1 MLLTK
6 LVRRLRTAE
15 DGSALAGVLGV
26 MAVGLL
32 LSSLIITSV
41 VGGLTFTSAQR
52 ASVSSQA
59 ASDSGIAVAQ
69 AGLENGTCEA
79 KGGIYSSVAGEKP
92 AYRAEV
98 QREVTPGNWAPGCP
112 YASDTSL
119 KVVSRG
125 AAERAG
131 IPGNPSGDTTFVEA
145 VFTMPPKDTS
155 VAGSGPAVYA
165 YSSSGF
171 GGGGVLVSVDGSS
184 PSVLVK
190 SGNVTC
196 SGGSNGGADWVVEN
210 GNLTLS
216 GSCKLEGNVW
226 ASGNVTVD
234 GGTEIG
240 KNLVAKNI
248 TASSKIGGSIWATD
262 DITLGYSIAV
272 GGDATA
278 TNINFNGGTVKGAA
292 WARNKATLTGWTS
305 SAGSLRAKTVT
316 GTSTTFAK
324 GITVVPAGP
333 GNGPAAPAKPVV
345 AKWVNFEYALTDW
358 IGFTQKVMPA
368 GTCSYASI
376 NAQLIALGTSAGIID
391 ARKCTNGVDIAG
403 ADVFTLKNDL
413 VIIANKINLGGG
425 GGFKSSGGDRRLWLI
440 EPDTIVETPTAPSC
454 APGQSFAIT
463 GGWLMDP
470 SNISTMIYTPCR
482 VNIGSSTNF
491 YGQIFAGEAS
501 IDGGARVGYVP
512 VGLPNVDLNT
522 GDPFEGDDGK
532 LDLTLKSIRNVSNG
546 G

>member
-6 LVRRLRTAE
+6 LVRKLRSAE

-69 AGLENGTCEA
+69 AGLESGNCEA
-79 KGGIYSSVAGEKP
+79 KGGVYASVAGDKP
-92 AYRAEV
+92 VYRAEV
-98 QREVTPGNWAPGCP
+98 WREISAGNWVQGCP

-119 KVVSRG
+119 KIVARG
-125 AAERAG
+125 IAERAG
-131 IPGNPSGDTTFVEA
+131 LTGNPSGDEAFVEA
-145 VFTMPPKDTS
+145 VYSMPPKDTA

-190 SGNVTC
+190 SGNVSC
-196 SGGSNGGADWVVEN
+196 NGGANGGADWVVDN
-210 GNLTLS
+210 GNLTVG

-226 ASGNVTVD
+226 ATGSATID
-234 GGTEIG
+234 GGAEIG
-240 KNLVAKNI
+240 KNLVAKSINA
-248 TASSKIGGSIWATD
+248 TSKIGGSIWATD

-292 WARNKATLTGWTS
+292 WARNTATLSGWTT
-305 SAGSLRAKTVT
+305 SAGSLRAKVVS
-316 GTSTTFAK
+316 GTNTTFSK

-368 GTCSYASI
+368 GTCSYTTLK
-376 NAQLIALGTSAGIID
+376 AQLTALGTAPGIID
-391 ARKCTNGVDIAG
+391 ARKCTNGVDIGG

-440 EPDTIVETPTAPSC
+440 EPDTTIEAPTAPTC
-454 APGQSFAIT
+454 ATGQSFSVS
-463 GGWLMDP
+463 GGFTFDP
-470 SNISTMIYTPCR
+470 SNISTMMYTPCR

-501 IDGGARVGYVP
+501 IDGGAHVGYVP

-522 GDPFEGDDGK
+522 GDPFETDDGT
-532 LDLTLKSIRNVSNG
+532 LELTLKSIRNVSTG